1 MSGIPLF
8 VPLRWKGHRLKIFHI
23 IQDEQYG
30 EIWHAYLDH
39 KLVYIIDEKVVQKQ
53 EIIDELDNKYGI
65 PVEERGID
73 Y

>member
-39 KLVYIIDEKVVQKQ
+39 KLVYIIDEKVVKKQK
-53 EIIDELDNKYGI
+53 IIDELDNKYGV
-65 PVEERGID
+65 PVEERGVYD
-73 Y
+73 